1 MTIGTYRV
9 RTLKPMSPEKREP
22 RNRGR
27 INIRVDPEQAA
38 RLRAAGDVNG
48 ETLTGFLLGA
58 AAQRAEEVLERA
70 GRIAVNDAAFER
82 FVAALDAARG
92 DDAHGRTPRGRAEPD
107 PDSVSP
113 EALRPVPLRGGRA
126 LGYPSRVIRLSR
138 RPAVPARTASG
149 LGPIRRSG

>member
-1 MTIGTYRV
+1 
-9 RTLKPMSPEKREP
+9 MSPEKREP

-82 FVAALDAARG
+82 FVAALDAPVETMPTVERHA
-92 DDAHGRTPRGRAEPD
+92 AEP
-107 PDSVSP
+107 SP
-113 EALRPVPLRGGRA
+113 IPTR
-126 LGYPSRVIRLSR
+126 
-138 RPAVPARTASG
+138 
-149 LGPIRRSG
+149 